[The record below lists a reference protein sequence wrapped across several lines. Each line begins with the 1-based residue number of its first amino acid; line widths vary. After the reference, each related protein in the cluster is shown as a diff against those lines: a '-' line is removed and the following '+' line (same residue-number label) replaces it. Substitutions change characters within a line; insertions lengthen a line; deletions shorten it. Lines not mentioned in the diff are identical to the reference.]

1 MQGLLV
7 QLRVALITRVP
18 KVYLILT
25 VDTVHL
31 GISFFEDVTLSVYK
45 QALTHLPQGVR
56 IMSLS
61 ICRHYHQHLQQ
72 RLNENLSLFRPQADG
87 L

>member
-7 QLRVALITRVP
+7 QLWVALFTRVP

-25 VDTVHL
+25 VDIVHL
-31 GISFFEDVTLSVYK
+31 GIWFFEDVTLSVYK
-45 QALTHLPQGVR
+45 KGLIHLPQGVR

-61 ICRHYHQHLQQ
+61 ICRHYHQHL
-72 RLNENLSLFRPQADG
+72 
-87 L
+87 